1 MLTVRRGHMPFSD
14 RELSEAVR
22 EFWAS
27 RATGTQSAKHDKPF
41 LRLIA
46 AELETLGWPAH
57 VAAYPSDPEA
67 LVAGHFRVAKSW
79 DIVCRD
85 SNQEPRICIEFK
97 SQVDSYGNNENNRYE
112 EALGSGLDVRAKRGG
127 RTALGFVLIIC
138 DEPDTRRATRDRL
151 PDLDPRFVNTS
162 HIDRRMV
169 FTERIVKYRL
179 NGESLYDAA
188 ALLLVRRDGSFE
200 QPDNEEL
207 RLVTFPQKLARAA
220 GRRD

>member
-1 MLTVRRGHMPFSD
+1 MPFSD
-14 RELSEAVR
+14 GEISAAIR

-46 AELETLGWPAH
+46 AELERLGWPAH
-57 VAAYPSDPEA
+57 VARYPSDPEA

-85 SNQEPRICIEFK
+85 SGQEPRICIEFK

-127 RTALGFVLIIC
+127 RTSLGLVLIIC
-138 DEPDTRRATRDRL
+138 DEAETRRVTRDRL
-151 PDLDPRFVNTS
+151 PDMDPRFASTS
-162 HIDRRMV
+162 HI
-169 FTERIVKYRL
+169 
-179 NGESLYDAA
+179 
-188 ALLLVRRDGSFE
+188 VRRGRTA
-200 QPDNEEL
+200 P
-207 RLVTFPQKLARAA
+207 RAS
-220 GRRD
+220 